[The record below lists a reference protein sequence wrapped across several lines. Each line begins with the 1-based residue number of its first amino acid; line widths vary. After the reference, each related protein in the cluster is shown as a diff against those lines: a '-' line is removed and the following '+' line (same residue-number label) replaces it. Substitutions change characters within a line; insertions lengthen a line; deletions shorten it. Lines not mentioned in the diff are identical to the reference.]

1 MPKPTARETT
11 EPYLATYLDGQAL
24 RSHEQL
30 GDVAGVA
37 VTVALG
43 GKPLTIGASTQLARD
58 VDNLQYGIGIGPC
71 LHALTTGDG
80 LYVPDLAAD
89 QRWGTYGPGAAALG
103 AASCLSLAIQNE
115 GLPVGVFKVY
125 SSRVDGLSVEQRDLG
140 QTIALQLTAGMG
152 LAHVLAT
159 QAEEL
164 DDRTAAMDQ
173 RRQIDLAVGVLM
185 ERAQSG
191 PEEAFFQLR
200 RRSNDA
206 NLKLR
211 EAAGQLLASFPRGGR
226 VVHGTAPFRS
236 ADARRRSR

>member
-1 MPKPTARETT
+1 MPKPTAREAT
-11 EPYLATYLDGQAL
+11 EPHLTSYLNGQAL

-43 GKPLTIGASTQLARD
+43 GEPLTIGASTQLARD
-58 VDNLQYGIGIGPC
+58 VDTLQYGIGVGPC
-71 LHALTTGDG
+71 MHALTTGEG
-80 LYVPDLAAD
+80 QYVADLASD
-89 QRWGTYGPGAAALG
+89 QRWGAYGPRAAALG
-103 AASCLSLAIQNE
+103 AASCLSLAIDDD

-125 SSRVDGLSVEQRDLG
+125 SSRIDGLSDEQRELG
-140 QTIALQLTAGMG
+140 QTIALQLAAGMG

-191 PEEAFFQLR
+191 PEQAFFQLR

-211 EAAGQLLASFPRGGR
+211 EAANEILASFPRGDRAVG
-226 VVHGTAPFRS
+226 GTAPFRS

>member
-1 MPKPTARETT
+1 MPKLTAREST

-30 GDVAGVA
+30 GEVAGVA
-37 VTVALG
+37 VTVALDS
-43 GKPLTIGASTQLARD
+43 KPLTIGASTQLARD
-58 VDNLQYGIGIGPC
+58 VDNLQYGIGTGPC
-71 LHALTTGDG
+71 LHALSTGEG

-89 QRWGTYGPGAAALG
+89 QRWGEYGRRAAELG
-103 AASCLSLAIQNE
+103 AASCLSLAIKNA
-115 GLPVGVFKVY
+115 GFAVGVFKVY
-125 SSRVDGLSVEQRDLG
+125 SGRIDGLSAGQRDLG
-140 QTIALQLTAGMG
+140 QTIAEQPTAGMG

-185 ERAQSG
+185 ERTQSG
-191 PEEAFFQLR
+191 PEQAFFQLR

-206 NLKLR
+206 NVKLR
-211 EAAGQLLASFPRGGR
+211 EAALDVLASFAGGGR
-226 VVHGTAPFRS
+226 PAGGTAPFRS
-236 ADARRRSR
+236 ADARRRDR